1 MKTALKGDLVGCFS
15 QIEELRQQAHEEI
28 QEYQK
33 LLHQAQ
39 GTLQKLAE
47 VASKTS
53 VHMGEAADLEVTVP
67 KRRGRKPGTK
77 MKGRRGRPPKAST
90 VVKAGAKRRGRPPKA
105 ASATAAV
112 KANGKKLGRPKKNGS
127 AGENGDVS
135 LKRAIWDVLERDSAA
150 NKRFIPDYPAD
161 AKGLK
166 VAEIKEVIEKE
177 GKWTTKSKSFAA
189 QIQNAVYRLCDEK
202 KAKRNDEDRRYYIVK
217 GAQYDG

>member
-1 MKTALKGDLVGCFS
+1 MKTVAKGGLVGCFS
-15 QIEELRQQAHEEI
+15 QIEQLRQQAHEEI

-47 VASKTS
+47 VASQTS
-53 VHMGEAADLEVTVP
+53 VHMGETELEVAAP

-77 MKGRRGRPPKAST
+77 MKGRRGRPPKA
-90 VVKAGAKRRGRPPKA
+90 AGAVTATAKRRGRPPKA
-105 ASATAAV
+105 AGATAV
-112 KANGKKLGRPKKNGS
+112 KANGKKLGRPRKNG
-127 AGENGDVS
+127 AGGENGDVS
-135 LKRAIWDVLERDSAA
+135 LKRAIWNVLERDAAA